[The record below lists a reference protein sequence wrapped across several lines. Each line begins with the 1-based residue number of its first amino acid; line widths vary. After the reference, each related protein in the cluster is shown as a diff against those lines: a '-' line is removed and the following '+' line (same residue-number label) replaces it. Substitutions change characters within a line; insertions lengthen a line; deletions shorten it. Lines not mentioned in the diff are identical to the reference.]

1 MNNLNERQVF
11 GISETYKKHKTK
23 AKAFKN
29 MLIVQIN
36 KMYTVLSHVSS
47 RQQINQLVSITLYRI
62 TKYVT
67 PFQ

>member
-1 MNNLNERQVF
+1 MNDRFLGYLKRIRN
-11 GISETYKKHKTK
+11 IKTK

-36 KMYTVLSHVSS
+36 KMYTVLSHISS
-47 RQQINQLVSITLYRI
+47 RRQINQLVSIKPYRI